1 MSAQVI
7 VLWLVNMLVDTGGQL
22 SFKKAAAHDGGS
34 DGLAHWKHMLARPWI
49 WIGICCYLGEFLVW
63 TAFLSLVDLSVGVML
78 GSINIVVIMLAG
90 RVLFGEKLTPRRTAG
105 ILLITLGVAVVGLG
119 QSFNPPHAP

>member
-1 MSAQVI
+1 MNAQVI
-7 VLWLVNMLVDTGGQL
+7 LLWFVNMLVDTGGQL
-22 SFKKAAAHDGGS
+22 SFKKAAAHGGAGN
-34 DGLAHWKHMLARPWI
+34 GLAHWKHMLARPWI

-63 TAFLSLVDLSVGVML
+63 TAFLSLVDLSVGLML

-119 QSFNPPHAP
+119 QSFNLSPAP

>member
-1 MSAQVI
+1 MSAQAI
-7 VLWLVNMLVDTGGQL
+7 LLWFVNMLVDTGGQL
-22 SFKKAAAHDGGS
+22 SFKKAAAHDGRS

-119 QSFNPPHAP
+119 QSFNPLQVP